1 MLVQGKDVEI
11 TYRTIDQLRDS
22 VHDLANQFLPDGCR
36 PFVDVFTRVRARRE
50 LRVLIDTAVKPLGR
64 VSPLQVI
71 ELLFYGN
78 PRLIRKVAGIYGQ
91 GASPEQARQMRAA
104 A

>member
-1 MLVQGKDVEI
+1 MEI
-11 TYRTIDQLRDS
+11 TYRTIDQLRDV
-22 VHDLANQFLPDGCR
+22 VHGLANQFLPDGCR
-36 PFVDVFTRVRARRE
+36 PFVDIFARVRARRE
-50 LRVLIDTAVKPLGR
+50 LRVLIDAAVKPLGR

-78 PRLIRKVAGIYGQ
+78 PRMIRKVAGIYGRGLQ
-91 GASPEQARQMRAA
+91 PSPVRQMRAA